1 MKAVDLALPI
11 ETPEGSTLM
20 LRPAGVAVRGA
31 AWVIDSMLR
40 LGIYMLVSTVMALL
54 GEAGQGPLLIVV
66 FFGEWLYFALFEAY
80 MGGAT
85 PGKKR
90 MGIYVVEHDGGPVG
104 LEAALV
110 RNLVRFVD
118 TLPLFYGFGLMSCL
132 SSPDFQRLGDRV
144 AGTMVVHTGNPRRK
158 LLKLIAKTKAVSA
171 PGPLRPMQPLT
182 GREAALVLA
191 FEERQDSL
199 HPERQVEIANLLEP
213 LTGLRGTA
221 GVERLRAH
229 AAWLE
234 TRE

>member
-1 MKAVDLALPI
+1 MKPVDLALPV

-20 LRPAGVAVRGA
+20 LRPAGIAVRGA

-40 LGIYMLVSTVMALL
+40 LGVYMLVSLGAALA
-54 GEAGQGPLLIVV
+54 GEVGTGLLMLVF

-80 MGGAT
+80 SNGAT

-90 MGIYVVEHDGGPVG
+90 MGIRVVEHNGGPLG
-104 LEAALV
+104 IEAALV

-118 TLPLFYGFGLMSCL
+118 CLPCYGFGLMSCL
-132 SSPDFQRLGDRV
+132 QSPEFQRLGDRV
-144 AGTMVVHTGNPRRK
+144 AGTLVVHTGKRAPK
-158 LLKLIAKTKAVSA
+158 ILKPILKAEIEMA
-171 PGPLRPMQPLT
+171 PDPVRPMLPLT
-182 GREAALVLA
+182 GRESAYVLA
-191 FEERQDSL
+191 FKERQDSL

-221 GVERLRAH
+221 AVERLHAN